1 MSQGP
6 SSRTKSQVLPVG
18 YPSELE
24 FDAVSIEQFH
34 FRVRPIRPDDV
45 DALVQFHEHLSDRS
59 CYLRFFSLHR
69 HLSSKEL
76 ERFTHVDYQDR
87 LALVAEHE
95 GRLIA
100 VGRYD
105 RCPERT
111 EAEVAFVVADEC
123 QHHGIGSL
131 LLDEL
136 ARAARDHGVTTFVAD
151 TLQENLTMLE
161 VFTHS
166 GFPITRHYEY
176 GTVSLRFP
184 IALTERYEA
193 CLAQRRSGWQIAPT
207 SAGLSPEGGVMTS
220 RRGQ

>member
-1 MSQGP
+1 MVQQTMSQE
-6 SSRTKSQVLPVG
+6 LPAG

-24 FDAVSIEQFH
+24 FDAVSIEQFS

-59 CYLRFFSLHR
+59 CYFRFFSLHR
-69 HLSSKEL
+69 HLSPKEV
-76 ERFTHVDYQDR
+76 ERFTHVDYRDR

-95 GRLIA
+95 ARLIA

-105 RCPERT
+105 RRPET
-111 EAEVAFVVADEC
+111 AEAEVAFVVADEC

-136 ARAARDHGVTTFVAD
+136 SSAARDHGVTTFVAD

-161 VFTHS
+161 VFSHS

-184 IALTERYEA
+184 ITPTSSYQAS
-193 CLAQRRSGWQIAPT
+193 LAHRRNGWQITPTRAPGCG
-207 SAGLSPEGGVMTS
+207 A
-220 RRGQ
+220 